1 MLSDDTVHFTLSV
14 ECEALKAEAD
24 SKGRV
29 GTLVTKFAGRCGVR
43 GRPDDPGRQCSVRR
57 ARLMG
62 PGVFLGLCDGEV
74 QRGNTTQEFRASVEV
89 KAGSVSAKVGG

>member
-1 MLSDDTVHFTLSV
+1 M
-14 ECEALKAEAD
+14 EICGW
-24 SKGRV
+24 GRYPRITAQV
-29 GTLVTKFAGRCGVR
+29 SFPRSAGRCGVR

-57 ARLMG
+57 TRLMG
-62 PGVFLGLCDGEV
+62 SGVFLGLCDGEV